1 MVNMKVRLL
10 TNYNSYLESDIQ
22 NFLNTIDVRQILKI
36 DVYQVSDSKSICMI
50 SYLDQ
55 EDIRDINID
64 SIIDKKIL

>member
-1 MVNMKVRLL
+1 MVNMKIRLL

-36 DVYQVSDSKSICMI
+36 EIYQASDGKSSCLI